1 MEKYTTINLEG
12 LDKVQTD
19 IINAVINE
27 GVMRESERIEDK
39 IREMRL
45 DALLAGN
52 SAKAKLL
59 DEIAQDLGYLL

>member
-19 IINAVINE
+19 IVNAVINE

-52 SAKAKLL
+52 SAKARVL